1 MTCLSWSD
9 CPFEHPKLV
18 VGGYS
23 KSAAVWT
30 FEESKWQKELI
41 LDQHGEA
48 VHDVA
53 WAPSMGRSYHL
64 IATAGR
70 GSSFKVILFA
80 K

>member
-1 MTCLSWSD
+1 M
-9 CPFEHPKLV
+9 
-18 VGGYS
+18 GGYS

-30 FEESKWQKELI
+30 YEDNRWQKEII
-41 LDQHGEA
+41 LDSHAEA

-70 GSSFKVILFA
+70 GTSFKVDTGQDMLA
-80 K
+80 LD